1 MEESVSLKKYS
12 LFVLIY
18 NVFVILVGAIVRA
31 TGSGSGCGSHWP
43 SCNGEILPTS
53 PQVETIIEF
62 THRIT
67 SGLTVIFIL
76 ILVIWVF
83 RIYEKKSKIR
93 FMASMV
99 FLFIIVEAIVGAGLV
114 LFKLTAENSSI
125 TRAIVIAV
133 HLVNTFLLLASNS
146 LLYEWIRFG
155 EPGKSK
161 LNKNGQQLILII
173 TVLFIV
179 LGATGAITAL
189 GDTLFPAASL
199 FEGIQ
204 QDVKGEHF
212 LLELRVYHPMIAVL
226 IGLGVYMIYS
236 MWMNKS
242 RNSRLNQYFKYLA
255 GLFIGQ
261 LVLGL
266 LNVILLAPIWMQI
279 IHLLLADLIWITLVL
294 WIDQIIYYGLDPSSP
309 D

>member
-1 MEESVSLKKYS
+1 MSLKKYS

-18 NVFVILVGAIVRA
+18 NVFVILIGAFVRA
-31 TGSGSGCGSHWP
+31 TGSGAGCGSHWP
-43 SCNGEILPTS
+43 SCNGEIVPSS
-53 PQVETIIEF
+53 PQLETIIEF
-62 THRIT
+62 THRMT
-67 SGLTVIFIL
+67 SGLTILFIL

-83 RIYEKKSKIR
+83 KTFQKKSKIR

-99 FLFIIVEAIVGAGLV
+99 LLFIIIEAIVGAGLV
-114 LFKLTAENSSI
+114 LFELTAENSSL

-133 HLVNTFLLLASNS
+133 HLVNTFLLLASNT
-146 LLYEWIRFG
+146 LLYEWIRIG

-173 TVLFIV
+173 TILFIV

-189 GDTLFPAASL
+189 GDTLFPATSL
-199 FEGIQ
+199 LEGIQ
-204 QDVKGEHF
+204 QDVRGEHF

-226 IGLGVYMIYS
+226 IGLGVYLIYS

-242 RNSRLNQYFKYLA
+242 RNSRLNQYFKILA
-255 GLFIGQ
+255 GLFISQ
-261 LVLGL
+261 LILGL

-279 IHLLLADLIWITLVL
+279 VHLLFADIIWITLVL
-294 WIDQIIYYGLDPSSP
+294 WINQIIYYGFAPSSP

>member
-1 MEESVSLKKYS
+1 MSLKKYS

-146 LLYEWIRFG
+146 LLYEWVRFG

>member
-1 MEESVSLKKYS
+1 VSLKKYS

-18 NVFVILVGAIVRA
+18 NVFVILIGAFVRA
-31 TGSGSGCGSHWP
+31 TGSGAGCGAHWP
-43 SCNGEILPTS
+43 SCNGEIVSSS
-53 PQVETIIEF
+53 PQLETIIEF
-62 THRIT
+62 THRMT
-67 SGLTVIFIL
+67 SGLTILFIL

-83 RIYEKKSKIR
+83 KTFQKKSKIR

-99 FLFIIVEAIVGAGLV
+99 FLFIIIEAIVGAGLV
-114 LFKLTAENSSI
+114 LFELTAENSSL

-133 HLVNTFLLLASNS
+133 HLVNTFLLLASNT
-146 LLYEWIRFG
+146 LLYEWIRIG

-173 TVLFIV
+173 TILFIV

-189 GDTLFPAASL
+189 GDTLFPATSL
-199 FEGIQ
+199 LEGIQ
-204 QDVKGEHF
+204 QDVRGEHF

-226 IGLGVYMIYS
+226 IGLGVYLIYS

-242 RNSRLNQYFKYLA
+242 RNSRLNHYFKILA
-255 GLFIGQ
+255 GLFISQ
-261 LVLGL
+261 LILGL

-279 IHLLLADLIWITLVL
+279 VHLLFADIIWITLVL
-294 WIDQIIYYGLDPSSP
+294 WINQIIYYGFAPSSP

>member
-1 MEESVSLKKYS
+1 M
-12 LFVLIY
+12 
-18 NVFVILVGAIVRA
+18 GAVVRA

-43 SCNGEILPTS
+43 SCNGEIVPTS
-53 PQVETIIEF
+53 PQIETLIEF

-67 SGLTVIFIL
+67 SGLSVIFIV
-76 ILVIWVF
+76 ILVVWVF
-83 RIYEKKSKIR
+83 RKYEKKSKIR

-99 FLFIIVEAIVGAGLV
+99 FLFIIFEAIVGAGLV
-114 LFKLTAENSSI
+114 LFELTAENSSV
-125 TRAIVIAV
+125 TRAVVIAV

-146 LLYEWIRFG
+146 LLYEWIRIG

-173 TVLFIV
+173 LFLFIV

-189 GDTLFPAASL
+189 GDTLFPATSL
-199 FEGIQ
+199 LEGIQ

-212 LLELRVYHPMIAVL
+212 LLELRVYHPMIAILV
-226 IGLGVYMIYS
+226 GLGVYLIYS

-242 RNSRLNQYFKYLA
+242 QNSRLNQYFKYLA
-255 GLFIGQ
+255 GLFVFQ
-261 LVLGL
+261 LILGL

-279 IHLLLADLIWITLVL
+279 IHLLLADILWITLVL
-294 WIDQIIYYGLDPSSP
+294 WINQIIYYGLGPSSP

>member
-1 MEESVSLKKYS
+1 MSLKKYS

-18 NVFVILVGAIVRA
+18 NVFVILIGAFVRA
-31 TGSGSGCGSHWP
+31 TGSGAGCGSHWP
-43 SCNGEILPTS
+43 SCNGEIVPSS
-53 PQVETIIEF
+53 PQLETIIEF
-62 THRIT
+62 THRMT
-67 SGLTVIFIL
+67 SGLTILFIL

-83 RIYEKKSKIR
+83 KTFQKKSKLR

-99 FLFIIVEAIVGAGLV
+99 LLFIIIEAIVGAGLV
-114 LFKLTAENSSI
+114 LFELTAENSSL

-133 HLVNTFLLLASNS
+133 HLVNTFLLLASNT
-146 LLYEWIRFG
+146 LLYEWIRIG

-173 TVLFIV
+173 TILFIV

-189 GDTLFPAASL
+189 GDTLFPATSL
-199 FEGIQ
+199 LEGIQ
-204 QDVKGEHF
+204 QDVRGEHF

-226 IGLGVYMIYS
+226 IGLGVYLIYS

-242 RNSRLNQYFKYLA
+242 RNSRLNQYFKILA
-255 GLFIGQ
+255 GLFISQ
-261 LVLGL
+261 LILGL

-279 IHLLLADLIWITLVL
+279 VHLLFADIIWITLVL
-294 WIDQIIYYGLDPSSP
+294 WINQIIYYGFAPSSP

>member
-1 MEESVSLKKYS
+1 MSLKKYS

-18 NVFVILVGAIVRA
+18 NVFVILIGAFVRA
-31 TGSGSGCGSHWP
+31 TGSGAGCGSHWP
-43 SCNGEILPTS
+43 SCNGEIVPSS
-53 PQVETIIEF
+53 PQLETIIEF
-62 THRIT
+62 THRMT
-67 SGLTVIFIL
+67 SGLTILFIL

-83 RIYEKKSKIR
+83 KTFQKKSKLR
-93 FMASMV
+93 FMACMV
-99 FLFIIVEAIVGAGLV
+99 LLFIIIEAIVGAGLV
-114 LFKLTAENSSI
+114 LFELTAENSSL

-133 HLVNTFLLLASNS
+133 HLVNTFLLLASNT
-146 LLYEWIRFG
+146 LLYEWIRIG

-173 TVLFIV
+173 TILFIV

-189 GDTLFPAASL
+189 GDTLFPATSL
-199 FEGIQ
+199 LEGIQ
-204 QDVKGEHF
+204 QDVRGEHF

-226 IGLGVYMIYS
+226 IGLGVYLIYS

-242 RNSRLNQYFKYLA
+242 RNSRLNRYFKILA
-255 GLFIGQ
+255 GLFISQ
-261 LVLGL
+261 LILGL

-279 IHLLLADLIWITLVL
+279 VHLLFADIIWITLVL
-294 WIDQIIYYGLDPSSP
+294 WINQIIYYGFAPSSP